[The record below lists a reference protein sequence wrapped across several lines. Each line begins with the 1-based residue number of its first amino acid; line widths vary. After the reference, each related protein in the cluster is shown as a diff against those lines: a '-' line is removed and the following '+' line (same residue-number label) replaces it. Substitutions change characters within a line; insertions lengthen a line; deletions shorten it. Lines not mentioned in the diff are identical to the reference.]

1 MPPTAL
7 TNWGPPLSITFF
19 FPAWNEEEII
29 ERTVAA
35 AQEAGERL
43 IADGE
48 VASYE
53 VLVVDDASTD
63 ATGPILDRLAT
74 EVPHLRVVHHDQNR
88 KLGGSLKTGLAAA
101 GGALVLYT
109 DADLPFDLV
118 EVSKAVR
125 LLRIYEADVVSAYR
139 HDRTGEGPRRLVYS
153 YAYNQ
158 LVRLALGLRIR
169 DVNFA
174 FKLLRR
180 EVLDKVE
187 LRSEGSFIDVELL
200 ARAEAYGF
208 RVIQF
213 GVDYFP
219 RTRGVST
226 LSSWP
231 VIRRIVHEG
240 RLLVPELRAARR
252 GVLSARRHGHTIT
265 PTVEEPAIE
274 PAVEPERV
282 ASR

>member
-1 MPPTAL
+1 
-7 TNWGPPLSITFF
+7 
-19 FPAWNEEEII
+19 
-29 ERTVAA
+29 VAA
-35 AQEAGERL
+35 AREAGDRL

-48 VASYE
+48 VRAYDI
-53 VLVVDDASTD
+53 LVVDDASTD
-63 ATGPILDRLAT
+63 ATGSILDRLADGW
-74 EVPHLRVVHHDQNR
+74 PHLRVVHHDANR
-88 KLGGSLKTGLAAA
+88 KLGGCLKTGFATAT
-101 GGALVLYT
+101 GDLVLYT

-153 YAYNQ
+153 HAYNQ

-180 EVLDKVE
+180 EVLEKVE

-200 ARAEAYGF
+200 ARAEADGF

-231 VIRRIVHEG
+231 VIRRIVGEG
-240 RLLVPELRAARR
+240 RQLFPELRAARR
-252 GVLSARRHGHTIT
+252 GLRGGRH
-265 PTVEEPAIE
+265 
-274 PAVEPERV
+274 
-282 ASR
+282 